1 MQGSMAVDNEEQRY
15 GALKARWLALYPD
28 LEIDP
33 DDVDPAFVEFLDG
46 LGCYGPDSLDLDEAE
61 EYIRECEEAAAGQRV
76 DGQHRLD

>member
-1 MQGSMAVDNEEQRY
+1 MDDEEQRY
-15 GALKARWLALYPD
+15 SALKARWRALEPD

-61 EYIRECEEAAAGQRV
+61 EYIRECEDAAPLMLFSNV
-76 DGQHRLD
+76 SQH